1 MPVKFIKSLNYAVE
15 GVLHAAKTQRHVR
28 VHFLV
33 IIVLLI
39 VCFVLGVQKNDF
51 IIVSLI
57 AAIVIVS
64 EIFNSAVE
72 TLVDMVSPKKNE
84 MARVTKD
91 MAAGAVLISAGTA
104 IIAACYILLPYAE
117 SFYRNGFCIMKHQN
131 GDIALS
137 SMMIVTLSVIMI
149 KSYFG
154 KGTPLRGGMPSG
166 HSALSFSGIV
176 SAIYSFDSI
185 IVISI
190 IAFAG
195 LLISI
200 SRIIQKIHTPL
211 EVFAGIM
218 TGSTITWGMFMI
230 FAAK

>member
-1 MPVKFIKSLNYAVE
+1 MPAKFIKSLNYAVE

-28 VHFLV
+28 IHFLV

-39 VCFVLGVQKNDF
+39 VCFILGVQKNDF

-57 AAIVIVS
+57 AALVIVS

-117 SFYRNGFCIMKHQN
+117 SFYRNGFRITIHEN

-166 HSALSFSGIV
+166 HSALSFSVIV
-176 SAIYSFDSI
+176 SAIYTFDSI
-185 IVISI
+185 ILIGI

-218 TGSTITWGMFMI
+218 TGSIITWGMFMI

>member
-1 MPVKFIKSLNYAVE
+1 MPAKFVKSLNYAVE
-15 GVLHAAKTQRHVR
+15 GILHAAKTQRHVR
-28 VHFLV
+28 IHFLV
-33 IIVLLI
+33 IIALLI
-39 VCFVLGVQKNDF
+39 VCFILGVQKNDF

-57 AAIVIVS
+57 AALVIVS

-72 TLVDMVSPKKNE
+72 TLVDMVSPRKNE

-117 SFYRNGFCIMKHQN
+117 SFYLKGFKIIKHDN

-166 HSALSFSGIV
+166 HSALSFSAII
-176 SAIYSFDSI
+176 SALYSFDNI
-185 IVISI
+185 ILVSI
-190 IAFAG
+190 IAAIG
-195 LLISI
+195 LIVSI
-200 SRIIQKIHTPL
+200 SRIIQRIHTPL
-211 EVFAGIM
+211 EVFAGMM
-218 TGSTITWGMFMI
+218 TGATITWGMFLV
-230 FAAK
+230 FSVR